1 MSTLWDD
8 VKNAIVDGYVYA
20 SDKAE
25 ELTAIGK
32 ARVDVVKANRK
43 IAQALGRVGDRVFQL
58 FEDEQQSAIAE
69 DAEVVGAV
77 EEIRSLRRE
86 ISRLEDEIERIKAE
100 RNESHSKD
108 TTE

>member
-25 ELTAIGK
+25 ELTQIGR
-32 ARVDVVKANRK
+32 ARMDVVKANRK
-43 IAQALGRVGDRVFQL
+43 IAQAMTRIGDRVFQL
-58 FEDEQQSAIAE
+58 FEDEQESSTAQ
-69 DAEVVGAV
+69 DAKVVGAV

-86 ISRLEDEIERIKAE
+86 ISRLEEEIERVKAE
-100 RNESHSKD
+100 RDESKSVAPS
-108 TTE
+108 E

>member
-43 IAQALGRVGDRVFQL
+43 IAQAMTRIGDRVFQL
-58 FEDEQQSAIAE
+58 YEDEQQSTLPE
-69 DAEVVGAV
+69 DADVVGAV
-77 EEIRSLRRE
+77 EEIRSLRKE
-86 ISRLEDEIERIKAE
+86 IARLEEEIERVKAE
-100 RNESHSKD
+100 RGDSQSVAP
-108 TTE
+108 TE

>member
-32 ARVDVVKANRK
+32 SRVDVVKANRK
-43 IAQALGRVGDRVFQL
+43 IAQAMTRIGDRVFLL
-58 FEDEQQSAIAE
+58 FEEEQESSMAE
-69 DAEVVGAV
+69 DADVVGAV

-86 ISRLEDEIERIKAE
+86 ISRLEEDIERVKAE
-100 RNESHSKD
+100 RGDSQSVAPSE
-108 TTE
+108 

>member
-25 ELTAIGK
+25 EFTAIGK

-43 IAQALGRVGDRVFQL
+43 IAQAMTSIGDRVFHL
-58 FEDEQQSAIAE
+58 FEEEQQATIAE
-69 DAEVVGAV
+69 DADVVGAV
-77 EEIRSLRRE
+77 EEIRSLRKE
-86 ISRLEDEIERIKAE
+86 ISRLEEEIERVKAE
-100 RNESHSKD
+100 RGDAQSVEP
-108 TTE
+108 TE

>member
-1 MSTLWDD
+1 MSTRWDD

-43 IAQALGRVGDRVFQL
+43 IAQAMTGIGDRVFQL
-58 FEDEQQSAIAE
+58 FEDEQEGTLAE
-69 DAEVVGAV
+69 DADIVGAI
-77 EEIRSLRRE
+77 EEIRALRRE
-86 ISRLEDEIERIKAE
+86 IGRLKEEIERVKAE
-100 RNESHSKD
+100 RGESQSVEP
-108 TTE
+108 TE

>member
-43 IAQALGRVGDRVFQL
+43 IAQAMTRIGDRVFQL
-58 FEDEQQSAIAE
+58 FEDEQESTMAE
-69 DAEVVGAV
+69 DADVVGAV
-77 EEIRSLRRE
+77 EEIRSLRKE
-86 ISRLEDEIERIKAE
+86 IARLEEEIERVKSE
-100 RNESHSKD
+100 RGDAQSVAP
-108 TTE
+108 TE